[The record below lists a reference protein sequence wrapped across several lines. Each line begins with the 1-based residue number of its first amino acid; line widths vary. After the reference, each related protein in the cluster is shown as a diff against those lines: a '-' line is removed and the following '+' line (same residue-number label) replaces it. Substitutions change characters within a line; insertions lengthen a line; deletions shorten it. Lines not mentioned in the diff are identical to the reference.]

1 MIANAVEDGVC
12 SIRAV
17 YGSKSH
23 GHNTIGWGK
32 EERHLNFVQLVFIA
46 LRNSFKV
53 FCAFQSK
60 SEKKICMGIWQRGG
74 CRSQ

>member
-1 MIANAVEDGVC
+1 MRNAVEDGVLFMDL
-12 SIRAV
+12 RL
-17 YGSKSH
+17 GSHTQDGGRK
-23 GHNTIGWGK
+23 
-32 EERHLNFVQLVFIA
+32 LVFLV
-46 LRNSFKV
+46 LRNIFKM